1 MKLLTTMAVLAAS
14 ATSAMA
20 MDFEADCLGKRREM
34 IHMELISH
42 KFLHQYGNDH
52 WVVESHDAADDYLY
66 CVEEASGLSGAAA
79 QILIADND
87 TRASVHLASAM
98 DNFDLYDSPRTQRL
112 IKEIADPATTVE
124 RLETIAEWTGK
135 GRGVDHWNPI
145 AHFAAVAELEARG

>member
-20 MDFEADCLGKRREM
+20 MDFDVDCFDERREM

-42 KFLHQYGNDH
+42 KFLHEYGNDH
-52 WVVESHDAADDYLY
+52 WVVESHDVAHEYLY
-66 CVEEASGLSGAAA
+66 CVEDASGLSGAAA

-98 DNFDLYDSPRTQRL
+98 SNFDLVDSPRTQRL
-112 IKEIADPATTVE
+112 IREINDPETSVE
-124 RLETIAEWTGK
+124 RLETIAEWTGR
-135 GRGVDHWNPI
+135 GSGVDNLNPV
-145 AHFAAVAELEARG
+145 AHFAAVAELEARR

>member
-20 MDFEADCLGKRREM
+20 MDFEADCLVERREM
-34 IHMELISH
+34 IHSEILSH
-42 KFLHQYGNDH
+42 KFLHEYGNDH
-52 WVVESHDAADDYLY
+52 SVIESHNAANEYLY
-66 CVEEASGLSGAAA
+66 CVEDESGLSGAAA

-112 IKEIADPATTVE
+112 IREIADPATTVE

-145 AHFAAVAELEARG
+145 AHFAAVAELEARR